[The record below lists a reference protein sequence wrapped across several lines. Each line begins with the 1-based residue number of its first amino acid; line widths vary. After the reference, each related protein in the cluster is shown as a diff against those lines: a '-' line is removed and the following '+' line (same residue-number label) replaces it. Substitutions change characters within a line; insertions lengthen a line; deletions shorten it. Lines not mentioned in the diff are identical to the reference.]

1 MVDQNNKFD
10 AVDVPAQAVNPGDDD
25 AELIAMGYKPSFKR
39 EFTNIATISFAFS
52 IMGMCSSIA
61 TTFNTP
67 LTLGG
72 PASVRPKSQAPEAV
86 KPTIIRSCGAGFWE
100 HACVSLLGPALQR
113 SSLRFQPPVASILHP
128 LNSSPQA
135 NEPLWAGSWDGRLL
149 NMLGQVA
156 GVSSTEFGLANM
168 IWGAVVISKNG
179 EKYVVTQGMTVGLM
193 IALLVVHG
201 ILNRRRAAFPA
212 HLILLHF
219 DGVFPKSPNP
229 SVAHLLYYQN
239 SLATKWL
246 ARMTSGFV
254 FVNVG
259 ATLLIIIVLL
269 ATTPRSEMHPA
280 GYVFGSQGVINQ
292 TGGWNSGIAFLFGL
306 LSVQWTMTDYDAT
319 GKSIFSPLFQREP
332 SLITYVSAH
341 ISEEVQRAAV
351 AAPSAIFIAVIGTGL
366 IGWLLNIV
374 LVLCSGPLENLPG
387 PSGLAFLEIMY
398 MRIGRGG
405 ALFLWFW
412 VCLTAFFV
420 VQTALQ
426 ACSRTFYA
434 FSRDHGLPDRG
445 LFGKIT
451 NNHIPLYA
459 VWLVVFLSILPGL
472 LDLASPIAAQAIF
485 ALTAMALDLSY
496 IVPIF
501 CRRLFRNHPEVHF
514 KPGPFYMGDGALGW
528 TVNSVCIIWTIF
540 VAIILAFPTVR
551 PVTKLNMNYANH
563 DDASD
568 KALDDSDDYLA
579 TPGPKTRVQQA

>member
-1 MVDQNNKFD
+1 MATGDKKYGADIPVHHDIDN
-10 AVDVPAQAVNPGDDD
+10 DDD
-25 AELIAMGYKPSFKR
+25 AELLALGYVPSFKR

-67 LTLGG
+67 LLLGG
-72 PASVRPKSQAPEAV
+72 PSSVVWCWILGASMCF
-86 KPTIIRSCGAGFWE
+86 T
-100 HACVSLLGPALQR
+100 LG
-113 SSLRFQPPVASILHP
+113 ASIAEIVSAFP
-128 LNSSPQA
+128 T
-135 NEPLWAGSWDGRLL
+135 AGGLYTASAQLVPPSRRAIVGWVVGWL

-179 EKYVVTQGMTVGLM
+179 DYVVTQGMTVGLM
-193 IALLVVHG
+193 AALLVVHG
-201 ILNRRRAAFPA
+201 
-212 HLILLHF
+212 LL
-219 DGVFPKSPNP
+219 
-229 SVAHLLYYQN
+229 N

-246 ARMTSGFV
+246 ARLTSGFV

-269 ATTPRSEMHPA
+269 AMTPRGEMHPA
-280 GYVFGSQGVINQ
+280 SYVFGSAGVINQ
-292 TGGWNSGIAFLFGL
+292 TGGWNTGIAFLFGL

-319 GKSIFSPLFQREP
+319 
-332 SLITYVSAH
+332 AH

-387 PSGLAFLEIMY
+387 ASGLAFLEIMHT
-398 MRIGRGG
+398 RIGRAG

-434 FSRDHGLPDRG
+434 FSRDRGLPDRG
-445 LFGKIT
+445 VIGRIT
-451 NNHIPLYA
+451 KNHVPLYS

-514 KPGPFYMGDGALGW
+514 KPGPFYMGDGLLGW
-528 TVNSVCIIWTIF
+528 AVNTMCILWTLF
-540 VAIILAFPTVR
+540 VAVILALPTIK
-551 PVTKLNMNYANH
+551 PVTKLNMNYASVITVGVMFCSLAWYFLGARKHYKGPAGNLGPSH
-563 DDASD
+563 LTNETGGD
-568 KALDDSDDYLA
+568 KARGSDDHLSNHSA
-579 TPGPKTRVQQA
+579 TTKVQQA